1 MMKTLCYI
9 IIGMW
14 AFAAAACDGDV
25 HEGEFAPPEGEGVLA
40 VGTQTDE
47 AVAELNATTL
57 LLFDEGERLCLR
69 ETYANPKQ
77 LSLQRYTLPEGYYTA
92 VVVVNV
98 DGGSLASHTQVGA
111 AGTLFSEFIEWIGA
125 AGNEWAD
132 MLTGNAAVAV
142 GSCPARVTV
151 MLRKGAEGIRLP
163 VLRVQLSL
171 PEPTLPDY
179 VPAALRAA
187 RSGVELR
194 CVAEVCKAGTDEVIL
209 RKRSV
214 PDGYAFD
221 LRLNAGVYDLRLWTD
236 YAPAGWTGDCYYLT
250 DAGLQGVKLNREP
263 YRADTDA
270 KDAAYAFVQ
279 GVKLTD
285 EGGTLSVAPE
295 RPLAKYR
302 LVATDVERYRKMVA
316 DNGYPP
322 LEELV
327 IRVVYEGFF
336 PSGFNVTTGKPNDA
350 ATGVA
355 YALPMPAVEAA
366 DTEAAMGA
374 DWVLVNGTE
383 SFVDVRVETT
393 DGNGKVVARADGIR
407 IHYKRGYLTTVRGDF
422 LTAGTSG
429 GGIDIDTEWDGEY
442 EVEF

>member
-1 MMKTLCYI
+1 MMKTLRYI
-9 IIGMW
+9 IIGIW
-14 AFAAAACDGDV
+14 AFVATACDRDV
-25 HEGEFAPPEGEGVLA
+25 HEGEFAAPEGESVLA

-47 AVAELNATTL
+47 TVAALNATTL
-57 LLFDEGERLCLR
+57 LLFDEDERLCLR
-69 ETYANPKQ
+69 KTYANPKQ
-77 LSLQRYTLPEGYYTA
+77 LSLQRYTIPEGYYTA

-98 DGGSLASHTQVGA
+98 DGESLTSHTQVGA
-111 AGTLFSEFIEWIGA
+111 AG
-125 AGNEWAD
+125 AG
-132 MLTGNAAVAV
+132 V
-142 GSCPARVTV
+142 
-151 MLRKGAEGIRLP
+151 K
-163 VLRVQLSL
+163 
-171 PEPTLPDY
+171 
-179 VPAALRAA
+179 
-187 RSGVELR
+187 LR

-250 DAGLQGVKLNREP
+250 DAGLQGVTLNREP

-302 LVATDVERYRKMVA
+302 LVATDVERYCKMVA

-327 IRVVYEGFF
+327 VRVVYEGFF

-355 YALPMPAVEAA
+355 YALPMPAVGAA
-366 DTEAAMGA
+366 DTEVAMGA